1 MTFWTRLAHII
12 DRGIFGHDPA
22 ETQKHL
28 TEERVAAL
36 AAAQRSRRIW
46 LIENRQESLRRYIEA
61 ARRSHKPRSH
71 YQAEMKRLTT
81 ERLALEGVGAGQNR

>member
-12 DRGIFGHDPA
+12 DRGFFGHDPA

-46 LIENRQESLRRYIEA
+46 LIENRQESLRREIEA
-61 ARRSHKPRSH
+61 ARQRK
-71 YQAEMKRLTT
+71 QARKHLYAEQERLTR
-81 ERLALEGVGAGQNR
+81 ERLTLEGVGAGQNH